1 MKIIGVKKFRT
12 YFYIYKCVPVLNRSN
27 ISLQI
32 HLFKKVHI
40 KLKLKLSYSYI
51 YSCLFCWFSIIFFLP
66 AVLHFRIHPF
76 RLYYYKICLN
86 ISSRSWDMHPL
97 EYLIYTYF
105 YTMTCEHRN
114 GCCTSMRTWSLVCNI
129 TFQYIDTTSLLYQC
143 FLKKKKRVFR
153 VHTNIC
159 TRLLFTNEINL
170 NGKLRRRIFSSCQ
183 KDSITLLH
191 FINIFM

>member
-1 MKIIGVKKFRT
+1 MICCGFFVVLHSYKLSFTCYLVKKIKCVFHMKIIGVKKFRT
-12 YFYIYKCVPVLNRSN
+12 YFYIYKCEPVLNRSN

-86 ISSRSWDMHPL
+86 ISSRSWDMHPP

-114 GCCTSMRTWSLVCNI
+114 GCCTSMRTWSLVHNNFPIYRHNI
-129 TFQYIDTTSLLYQC
+129 TAIS
-143 FLKKKKRVFR
+143 V
-153 VHTNIC
+153 
-159 TRLLFTNEINL
+159 LF
-170 NGKLRRRIFSSCQ
+170 
-183 KDSITLLH
+183 
-191 FINIFM
+191 